1 MEGLN
6 HMFRKAKTNGWV
18 RGFSAQAGMEITHL
32 FYADDA
38 LIFCEAEET
47 QTRHLRTI
55 LTIFEGISGLHVNWL
70 KSHLFPI
77 NNVDNMSRL
86 AETLG
91 CQVDAL
97 PTKYLGLPLGA
108 KNKELEVWNVVLERC
123 ERKLAKWKSQYLSLG
138 GRVTLIKSVL
148 DGLPTYMMSLF
159 PIPKNIEKKINRLRR
174 TFLWQGNKEKGG
186 YNLSVKRRRLA
197 SLRCTC
203 FPEHCEKVSGSWSTN
218 LNQCVIPAP
227 NAQPEAIS
235 RVESITGTERKFSPI
250 EYLGCP
256 LYVGRKKISI
266 FS

>member
-18 RGFSAQAGMEITHL
+18 RGFSAQPGMEITHL

-47 QTRHLRTI
+47 QIRHLRAI

-77 NNVDNMSRL
+77 NNVDNMSRLRHLFPNNNVDNMSRL

-108 KNKELEVWNVVLERC
+108 KNKELEV
-123 ERKLAKWKSQYLSLG
+123 
-138 GRVTLIKSVL
+138 
-148 DGLPTYMMSLF
+148 
-159 PIPKNIEKKINRLRR
+159 
-174 TFLWQGNKEKGG
+174 
-186 YNLSVKRRRLA
+186 
-197 SLRCTC
+197 
-203 FPEHCEKVSGSWSTN
+203 
-218 LNQCVIPAP
+218 
-227 NAQPEAIS
+227 
-235 RVESITGTERKFSPI
+235 
-250 EYLGCP
+250 
-256 LYVGRKKISI
+256 
-266 FS
+266 